1 MKEGTIGQTS
11 GNGQET
17 RSEATSNCQL
27 SIVHCQL
34 EEPFAAIDFET
45 ANGKRSS
52 ICSVGIVLVECG
64 QIVDSI
70 YQLIRPYPDYY
81 THWTTEV
88 HGLTKRDTADAP
100 DFGTAWPFIARRIEG
115 LPLVAHNSVFDE
127 GCLKAAH
134 EAFDLAYPAYRFHC
148 TCRLSRRLYPDLP
161 NHRLETVAEHCGC
174 DLYMHHHALADA
186 EACALIA
193 VRMMREKGVQSLAE
207 LWVNA
212 QKKQE

>member
-1 MKEGTIGQTS
+1 MTD
-11 GNGQET
+11 
-17 RSEATSNCQL
+17 
-27 SIVHCQL
+27 
-34 EEPFAAIDFET
+34 FAAIDFET
-45 ANGKRSS
+45 ANREPSS
-52 ICSVGIVLVECG
+52 VCSVGVVVVRGGTVVEK
-64 QIVDSI
+64 I
-70 YQLIRPYPDYY
+70 YRLIRPWPNYY
-81 THWTTEV
+81 SRFNIAV
-88 HGLTKRDTADAP
+88 HGIRPSDTASEPEFPAVWADIAP
-100 DFGTAWPFIARRIEG
+100 RIEG
-115 LPLVAHNSVFDE
+115 LTLVAHNSVFDE